1 MPGSARSTPI
11 AAFLSAALVLIGCN
25 TNDNAPDLLRVVDV
39 APREVQ
45 SGDRLE
51 VLGTNLPTGEA
62 KEATITLRGTLR
74 RPGEVPLEDQTIV
87 IDKAR
92 LSIDKVSANVTDSLV
107 ARMCGQGE
115 GAMHTTFHGDVI
127 VTLATQAPGALPVG
141 GSVKDVTLDVRPMT
155 PRRAVVEA
163 REREGTRVLAFLG
176 ITVAPEAPT
185 TGGLVI
191 GAVRPDSPAA
201 RVQIQPGD
209 VITSF
214 EGVMVGSL
222 ADVIPSGEEH
232 LPPIGIK
239 RGAEE
244 PNERPISIEGFH
256 SSAPA
261 DLLGAAIIM
270 GLAAAMIF
278 LSASP
283 LARLVAWGER
293 RIAGRVASRGVGR
306 RSGTRSLARRIAGE
320 VRGSIVA
327 EVGPQDGDPVLV
339 RLAPYL
345 VFFGICA
352 TFAVMPFAKRL
363 VGADLDVGVLFL
375 LAMTALMMIGLV
387 TGGPGQDRW
396 SFLGGLRAAG
406 RILLQQSPAT
416 AALVCV
422 VAMTGSLRLEDIVV
436 AQGGA
441 GASPLD
447 AGGWPWHWFV
457 FRNPI
462 FFALV
467 LLYFTTTIAADGRA
481 AAALPEADR
490 EEDKARAQSRMG
502 TRQLLFMFAEWAHVF
517 VACGIASAIFLGGWQ
532 IPGLAAAAQADHVA
546 LVLLGAL
553 VFLLKSWGLVLFVVW
568 IRWAL
573 PRLSAEQ
580 RTWLAVRW
588 FVPLSIVASALALAG
603 AMAASSTGLSRN
615 VGLVSGVVTFVTLVT
630 LAVHGVRRVQITLR
644 EARTPLRLNPFI

>member
-1 MPGSARSTPI
+1 MSL
-11 AAFLSAALVLIGCN
+11 AALLSAAFVLIGCN

-39 APREVQ
+39 APREVE

-74 RPGEVPLEDQTIV
+74 RPGEAPLEGQTIV

-92 LSIDKVSANVTDSLV
+92 LSIDKVSATVTDGLV

-115 GAMHTTFHGDVI
+115 DAMHTTFHGDVI

-163 REREGTRVLAFLG
+163 REKEGTRVLAFLG

-214 EGVMVGSL
+214 EGVMVSSP

-232 LPPIGIK
+232 LPLIGIK

-270 GLAAAMIF
+270 GLAAALIF

-306 RSGTRSLARRIAGE
+306 RSGTRSLAMRIAAE
-320 VRGSIVA
+320 VRGSIAA
-327 EVGPQDGDPVLV
+327 EVGPQDGDPILV

-345 VFFGICA
+345 VFLGICA
-352 TFAVMPFAKRL
+352 TFAVMPFGKRL

-375 LAMTALMMIGLV
+375 IAMTALVTIGLV
-387 TGGPGQDRW
+387 TGGPGQERW
-396 SFLGGLRAAG
+396 SFFGGLRAAG
-406 RILLQQSPAT
+406 RILLQQLPAA

-422 VAMTGSLRLEDIVV
+422 VAMTGSLRLEDIVI

-441 GASPLD
+441 GASTLD

-457 FRNPI
+457 FRNPV
-462 FFALV
+462 FFALF
-467 LLYFTTTIAADGRA
+467 LLYFTTTIAADGLA
-481 AAALPEADR
+481 GAALPEADR
-490 EEDKARAQSRMG
+490 EEGKAGSKMG
-502 TRQLLFMFAEWAHVF
+502 TRQLLFLFAEWAHVF

-532 IPGLAAAAQADHVA
+532 IPGLAAAAQADHVG

-588 FVPLSIVASALALAG
+588 FVPLSIGASALALAG

-644 EARTPLRLNPFI
+644 EARTPLHLNPFL